1 MHTLKTVSYE
11 WDSKKAS
18 SNIRKHGIDFAD
30 VIPVFEDRA
39 AVTIPDESSDEQ
51 RFATIG
57 MDALLRIVVVVYTW
71 RGETIRIISARKA
84 TRTERRIYEQGL

>member
-1 MHTLKTVSYE
+1 VSYE

-39 AVTIPDESSDEQ
+39 AVTIPDEAPTNSGSRQ
-51 RFATIG
+51 LVWTPC
-57 MDALLRIVVVVYTW
+57 
-71 RGETIRIISARKA
+71 
-84 TRTERRIYEQGL
+84 